1 MGGNTHRTTI
11 QLAYQRIGYKVGE
24 LLLGFEQSFVE
35 AAGKSLEH
43 IHISDSGELGDCLP
57 VGKGNFRFRQFF
69 DKVNSV
75 NPDASVILE
84 LYRNSFR
91 GISDLVSGYNILAN
105 MTAQYKNRGD

>member
-1 MGGNTHRTTI
+1 MLVFRPQPVYI
-11 QLAYQRIGYKVGE
+11 MQYDVKV
-24 LLLGFEQSFVE
+24 
-35 AAGKSLEH
+35 
-43 IHISDSGELGDCLP
+43 ITDCLP